1 MGAANHRAYSFDM
14 KPTIEQVEKDGKLIW
29 QVSAAG
35 IVRVH
40 QQKWQAEWLYNYLTR
55 LYNCD
60 ETNPQ

>member
-1 MGAANHRAYSFDM
+1 MGTAKHRAYSFDM

-29 QVSAAG
+29 QVSAVG

-60 ETNPQ
+60 ETKSE

>member
-1 MGAANHRAYSFDM
+1 MGTANHRAYSFDM

-40 QQKWQAEWLYNYLTR
+40 HQRWQAEWLYNYLTR
-55 LYNCD
+55 LYKGD
-60 ETNPQ
+60 ETKSE